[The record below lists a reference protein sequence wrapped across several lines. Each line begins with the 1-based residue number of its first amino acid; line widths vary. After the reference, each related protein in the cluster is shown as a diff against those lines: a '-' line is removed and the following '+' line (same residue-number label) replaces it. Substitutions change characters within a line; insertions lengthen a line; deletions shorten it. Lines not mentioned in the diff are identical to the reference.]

1 MAEQVSEQ
9 LQNGN
14 KEGKSSDPR
23 GMPMCAGT
31 GGVGAAE
38 IVPSL
43 RGGYGWP
50 TGVFSLNASCFSA
63 CEYSYA
69 TAYTTT
75 QKYRVGKI
83 GNVFKVSPAHQG

>member
-31 GGVGAAE
+31 GGVGAAAN
-38 IVPSL
+38 VPSL
-43 RGGYGWP
+43 RGD
-50 TGVFSLNASCFSA
+50 
-63 CEYSYA
+63 
-69 TAYTTT
+69 TAGP
-75 QKYRVGKI
+75 QEV
-83 GNVFKVSPAHQG
+83 

>member
-31 GGVGAAE
+31 TGVGATAN
-38 IVPSL
+38 VPGQ
-43 RGGYGWP
+43 RGGYGWSI
-50 TGVFSLNASCFSA
+50 GSLMFEC
-63 CEYSYA
+63 
-69 TAYTTT
+69 
-75 QKYRVGKI
+75 I
-83 GNVFKVSPAHQG
+83 LLDWM

>member
-31 GGVGAAE
+31 AGVGE
-38 IVPSL
+38 TVNVPSQ
-43 RGGYGWP
+43 REGYGWP
-50 TGVFSLNASCFSA
+50 TGSLKFECILL
-63 CEYSYA
+63 EWM
-69 TAYTTT
+69 
-75 QKYRVGKI
+75 
-83 GNVFKVSPAHQG
+83 